1 MTTGCGFKA
10 DPLADEELLAAE
22 VGVEAEELVL
32 SQPRALPH
40 GTARLARLHPVHLV
54 AGQLQLWLRLW
65 LWLLRLRL
73 LTVVAGRPL
82 LRLRRRR
89 SIRHVTYGILFIRH
103 ARLSYGQT
111 TSTGTD
117 AFHAR

>member
-54 AGQLQLWLRLW
+54 AGQLQLWLRL
-65 LWLLRLRL
+65 
-73 LTVVAGRPL
+73 LTVVAGRL
-82 LRLRRRR
+82 LLPLRRRR
-89 SIRHVTYGILFIRH
+89 SIRHVTCGILFIRH
-103 ARLSYGQT
+103 ARLSSGQT

>member
-54 AGQLQLWLRLW
+54 AGQL
-65 LWLLRLRL
+65 
-73 LTVVAGRPL
+73 
-82 LRLRRRR
+82 
-89 SIRHVTYGILFIRH
+89 
-103 ARLSYGQT
+103 
-111 TSTGTD
+111 
-117 AFHAR
+117 